1 MTVQLVIGT
10 QWGDEGK
17 GKIVDFLSKNV
28 DYVIRFQGGNN
39 AGHTIKIQKEEYKL
53 HIIPSGVISG
63 KIGIIGNGCVV
74 DPEILTDEINNLE
87 RRDIQVNLLLS
98 NRAHVIMPYH
108 RFLDGAKE
116 KYLANQKIGTTKK
129 GIGPCYGD
137 KISRQGIRTGD
148 LLNASRLR
156 KKLTKILPIK
166 QKILEIYGI
175 NEEFNLKTMVKKYYD
190 FGKKLYP
197 YITDTHVVIHN
208 AIQQGKNLLFEG
220 AQGTML
226 DVDYG
231 TYPFTTSSHVIAGG
245 ASIGSGLPPHKLTN
259 ITGIVK
265 AYTTRVGEGPMITEL
280 KGSIG
285 KHLQKIGNEFG
296 TTTQRPRRCG
306 WLDLVVVKHS
316 CILSGI
322 TQLALTK
329 LDVLGGLEKI
339 KVCIGYEFKGSMT
352 DIYPFDIDDVM
363 NCSPIYK
370 EFDGWDD
377 FNHTT
382 SFAEIPP
389 QAQDYV
395 LFIQEF
401 LKTPISIVSIGP
413 ERSETI
419 LL

>member
-17 GKIVDFLSKNV
+17 GKIVDFLSRNV

-39 AGHTIKIQKEEYKL
+39 AGHTIKIQNEEYKL

-74 DPEILTDEINNLE
+74 DPEILTNEINNLE
-87 RRDIQVNLLLS
+87 RRNIQVNLLLS
-98 NRAHVIMPYH
+98 NRAHIIMPYH
-108 RFLDGAKE
+108 RLLDGAE
-116 KYLANQKIGTTKK
+116 EHYLANQRIGTTKK
-129 GIGPCYGD
+129 GIGPCYSD

-148 LLNASRLR
+148 LLNDSRLE
-156 KKLTKILPIK
+156 KKLKKILPIK
-166 QKILEIYGI
+166 QKMLEVYGI
-175 NEEFNLKTMVKKYYD
+175 NEEFNLKTMVKKYFA
-190 FGKKLYP
+190 FGKRLYP

-245 ASIGSGLPPHKLTN
+245 ASIGSGLPPNKLAD
-259 ITGIVK
+259 IIGIVK
-265 AYTTRVGEGPMITEL
+265 AYTTRVGEGPMITES
-280 KGSIG
+280 KGSVG
-285 KHLQKIGNEFG
+285 KHLQKTGNEFG

-316 CILSGI
+316 CMLSGI

-329 LDVLGGLEKI
+329 LDVLSGLEKI

-377 FNHTT
+377 FEHTK
-382 SFAEIPP
+382 SFSEIPP

-395 LFIQEF
+395 LFIQEY
-401 LKTPISIVSIGP
+401 LKTPISMVSIGP
-413 ERSETI
+413 ERNETI